1 MIPGETLLTGAPLQ
15 CPDCRQVPIM
25 GVYES
30 AAGFYIGSVCACGPY
45 TRESPYYGDRKVAER
60 DFERGEWLPR

>member
-1 MIPGETLLTGAPLQ
+1 
-15 CPDCRQVPIM
+15 M

-45 TRESPYYGDRKVAER
+45 TRESPYYGDRKLAER